1 MMRLFCFSEES
12 GFLRSRSSFLLG
24 FGCEAGASAT
34 VTGAARTVDRTFSIE
49 FHLLMGGIYERDDA
63 FDMPVP

>member
-1 MMRLFCFSEES
+1 MRLFCFSEES

-34 VTGAARTVDRTFSIE
+34 VTGAARTVDRTE

-63 FDMPVP
+63 FDMPVA